1 MERSD
6 IMAKLWAKRL
16 ENPNEN
22 YNNFNQVPKKLQA
35 QVLEILTADGYEV
48 LEDGTVVKR
57 LEES

>member
-22 YNNFNQVPKKLQA
+22 YNNFNQVPKKLQD
-35 QVLEILTADGYEV
+35 QVLAILEADGYEV
-48 LEDGTVVKR
+48 LDDGTVVKR
-57 LEES
+57 IAE

>member
-1 MERSD
+1 
-6 IMAKLWAKRL
+6 MAKLWAKRL

-48 LEDGTVVKR
+48 LDDGTVVKR
-57 LEES
+57 IDES

>member
-6 IMAKLWAKRL
+6 NMAKLWAKRL

-22 YNNFNQVPKKLQA
+22 YNNFNQVPKKLQD
-35 QVLEILTADGYEV
+35 QVLAILTADGYEV

-57 LEES
+57 LTEE